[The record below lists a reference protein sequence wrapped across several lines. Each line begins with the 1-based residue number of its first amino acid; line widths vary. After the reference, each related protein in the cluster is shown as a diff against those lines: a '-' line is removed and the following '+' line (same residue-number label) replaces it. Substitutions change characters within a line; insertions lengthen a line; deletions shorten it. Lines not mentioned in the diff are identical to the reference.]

1 MADAA
6 VTSIYSDAEATEL
19 PIAYVTLPAG
29 IPVSQRQKL
38 LDEIRNWVDGQVAGY
53 KKLRGGVF
61 ELNPLPKTPS
71 GKILRRE
78 LPCKKAQAEERA
90 AKL

>member
-1 MADAA
+1 VADAA
-6 VTSIYSDAEATEL
+6 VTAIYSDEQATEL
-19 PIAYVTLPAG
+19 PIAYVTLATPTTDK
-29 IPVSQRQKL
+29 QRL
-38 LDEIRNWVDGQVAGY
+38 LDEIRQWADQQVAGY

-78 LPCKKAQAEERA
+78 LPCRKVQSDARA